1 MFQKHWLAAIALGTL
16 IGSFS
21 ITAQE
26 PPPPTSGN
34 NEIIRML
41 SSSVPESTVLAEIEV
56 MAGRGVSFDIS
67 PAAITELQRRGASEK
82 LMNYIVWAQTTIV
95 PGIDIPMARGV
106 FYRSG
111 TNETPLNS
119 FMLWAEFSPRW
130 STWPFYSP
138 SGKKAAQSASP
149 AVVQVS
155 DTTPTLV
162 VQGFSGQE
170 NWQLVRIGR
179 SSDHRE
185 MRLKTNMPSVT
196 ISLATLSSS
205 AATCVPWPS
214 RRRE

>member
-67 PAAITELQRRGASEK
+67 PAAIAELQRRGASEK

-95 PGIDIPMARGV
+95 PGMTFPWRAAFFIDPEP
-106 FYRSG
+106 
-111 TNETPLNS
+111 TKPL
-119 FMLWAEFSPRW
+119 
-130 STWPFYSP
+130 
-138 SGKKAAQSASP
+138 
-149 AVVQVS
+149 
-155 DTTPTLV
+155 
-162 VQGFSGQE
+162 
-170 NWQLVRIGR
+170 
-179 SSDHRE
+179 
-185 MRLKTNMPSVT
+185 
-196 ISLATLSSS
+196 
-205 AATCVPWPS
+205 
-214 RRRE
+214 